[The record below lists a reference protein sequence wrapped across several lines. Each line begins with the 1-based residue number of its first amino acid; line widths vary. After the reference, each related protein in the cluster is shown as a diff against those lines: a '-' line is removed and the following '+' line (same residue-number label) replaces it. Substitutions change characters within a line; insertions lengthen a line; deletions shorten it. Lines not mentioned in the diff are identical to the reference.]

1 VKQVKV
7 AVVGAG
13 FFGRYHARVFSES
26 PLCQLV
32 AIVDKDEKLGKK
44 AAEEFSVKY
53 YQEIDDLL
61 TKEDVDAVSIVTP
74 EQTHKELAIRCM
86 NAGKH
91 VFVEKPIAHTL
102 EDAVEMVN
110 CSKKNKVKFT
120 VGFILRFDARYAQ
133 GKKVVEDGKIGE
145 LVSIFARRM
154 TTLSTPLRVASWS
167 HPIFY
172 MGIHDLD
179 MMLWYNGMRK
189 AKGVYATIASK
200 VLKDYKA
207 PDVLFAIIK
216 FENDVVGNL
225 EVNWIQPF
233 TWPYGLESRFDVSGT
248 KGTLNVGIHGMGL
261 EVFTPDGATFPD
273 TYHWPIVNDRLIGDL
288 KEELNSFIEC
298 IMYDKPPLVTGDEAL
313 KSLEIALA
321 IQRSIAEDKLIKL

>member
-1 VKQVKV
+1 MNAVKV

-26 PLCQLV
+26 PLCKLV
-32 AIVDKDEKLGKK
+32 AIVDKDAQLGKK
-44 AAEEFSVKY
+44 AADDFSVKY
-53 YQEIDDLL
+53 YQELDDLL
-61 TKEDVDAVSIVTP
+61 SKEDVDAVSIVTP
-74 EQTHKELAIRCM
+74 EQTHKELAVKCM

-91 VFVEKPIAHTL
+91 VIVEKPIAHTL

-110 CSKKNKVKFT
+110 CAKKNKVKFT

-133 GKKVVEDGKIGE
+133 GKKIVEDGKIGD

-154 TTLSTPLRVASWS
+154 TTLATPLRVAMWS

-179 MMLWYNGMRK
+179 MMLWYNGMKR
-189 AKGVYATIASK
+189 AKSVYAATTSK
-200 VLKDYKA
+200 VLKDYNA
-207 PDVLFAIIK
+207 PDVLFAVIK
-216 FENDVVGNL
+216 FENDVIGNL
-225 EVNWIQPF
+225 EVNWIQPN

-248 KGTLNVGIHGMGL
+248 KGSLNVGIHGMGL
-261 EVFTPDGATFPD
+261 EFFTPDEVVFPD
-273 TYHWPIVNDRLIGDL
+273 TYHWPIVNNRLIGDL

-298 IMYDKPPLVTGDEAL
+298 IIHDKTPLVTGEEAV

-321 IQRSIAEDKLIKL
+321 IKKSINEERIIKL

>member
-1 VKQVKV
+1 MKQVKV

-13 FFGRYHARVFSES
+13 FFGRYHARVFSENS
-26 PLCQLV
+26 LCQLV
-32 AIVDKDEKLGKK
+32 AIVDKDEKVGKK
-44 AAEEFSVKY
+44 TADEFSVKY
-53 YQEIDDLL
+53 YRDIDDLL
-61 TKEDVDAVSIVTP
+61 SKEDVDAISIVTP
-74 EQTHKELAIRCM
+74 EQTHKELAVKCM

-91 VFVEKPIAHTL
+91 VFVEKPIAHTM
-102 EDAVEMVN
+102 EDAAEMVN

-133 GKKVVEDGKIGE
+133 GKKVVEEGKIGE
-145 LVSIFARRM
+145 IVSIFARRM
-154 TTLSTPLRVASWS
+154 TTLSTPLRVATWS

-179 MMLWYNGMRK
+179 MMLWYNGMIG
-189 AKGVYATIASK
+189 AKSVYATTTSK
-200 VLKDYKA
+200 VLKEYKA

-225 EVNWIQPF
+225 EINWIQPH

-248 KGTLNVGIHGMGL
+248 RGSLNVGIHGMGL
-261 EVFTPDGATFPD
+261 EVFTPDEVTFPD
-273 TYHWPIVNDRLIGDL
+273 TCHWPVVNDRLVGDL

-298 IMYDKPPLVTGDEAL
+298 IMYDKTPLVTGDEAL

-321 IQRSIAEDKLIKL
+321 IQRSITEDKLIKL